1 MDDAENVVEETPSS
15 RSVGCDDGIVSRA
28 LAEPLHGQLKFCFG
42 KEDMLDA
49 AQDDVIWD
57 KRVQQHRCFSMEVNY
72 DVTHTEVLPVG
83 EEMRYFGE
91 VTILLTNQLAYP
103 AYTVFREDP
112 LKNRG
117 PRA

>member
-1 MDDAENVVEETPSS
+1 MTQKTWLKKHLAAEMLAAMMVSS
-15 RSVGCDDGIVSRA
+15 GGA
-28 LAEPLHGQLKFCFG
+28 LAEPLHGQLNFCFG

-112 LKNRG
+112 LKTRG

>member
-1 MDDAENVVEETPSS
+1 MTQKTWLKKRLAAEMLAAMMVSS
-15 RSVGCDDGIVSRA
+15 GWA
-28 LAEPLHGQLKFCFG
+28 LAEPLHGQLKFCFQ

-57 KRVQQHRCFSMEVNY
+57 KRVQQHRCFSMEVNC

-103 AYTVFREDP
+103 AYTVFRDDQ